1 MLRAA
6 IVAAMA
12 AQAAAFAA
20 TGSCVPALRLPAHTT
35 RPQNLRGHG
44 VVCMS
49 AEPAAGS
56 GMRATVKKLVA
67 TGALSLCLLAGT
79 PMRASAQATAT
90 EFDFEEDL
98 LEEETSLVES
108 AEVEIDYTGL
118 RKLTMAEEVAKYGIL
133 AGIFGGGVAWSWYEG
148 KREDR
153 DEEERVKAEVER
165 IEKWKKEFIDMDDVV
180 SDDDMLASLQKRMSG
195 EGADEVKDMDG
206 KGGVAEDYDPEA
218 AVLQAQLK
226 KMEEEAQKKEEEQK
240 KKEEEEDNER
250 FNALKAEISEDESA
264 DKVAEIDTE
273 QMERL
278 KKMFGSSEDKK
289 E

>member
-1 MLRAA
+1 
-6 IVAAMA
+6 
-12 AQAAAFAA
+12 
-20 TGSCVPALRLPAHTT
+20 
-35 RPQNLRGHG
+35 
-44 VVCMS
+44 
-49 AEPAAGS
+49 
-56 GMRATVKKLVA
+56 
-67 TGALSLCLLAGT
+67 
-79 PMRASAQATAT
+79 
-90 EFDFEEDL
+90 
-98 LEEETSLVES
+98 
-108 AEVEIDYTGL
+108 
-118 RKLTMAEEVAKYGIL
+118 
-133 AGIFGGGVAWSWYEG
+133 
-148 KREDR
+148 
-153 DEEERVKAEVER
+153 
-165 IEKWKKEFIDMDDVV
+165 MDDVV

>member
-1 MLRAA
+1 
-6 IVAAMA
+6 
-12 AQAAAFAA
+12 
-20 TGSCVPALRLPAHTT
+20 
-35 RPQNLRGHG
+35 
-44 VVCMS
+44 MS